1 MNEPIFIAR
10 QDTLEQEILPAHWL
24 SQYKLFGEES
34 YTFQDKGIWKKLCM
48 SSAAANDR
56 DIHAEALEEMLTTFS
71 AEHTGK
77 WMLLVYGTNAAVLE
91 GLATMAAIAANGTAM
106 AAVAGNA
113 LLMHAITN
121 SQTAMRAIA
130 NSQTAMQRIAN
141 STTAMDAI
149 GGSKIARGAV
159 QASPYYNSYIKEND
173 MAIAKLVVGFANLE
187 SARYSGC
194 AGMAADSTAMT
205 AIAASSAAMTAIA
218 ASSAAMTAIAASSA
232 AMTAIAVS
240 AVAMNAI
247 GGNSIARDAISA
259 SSYYDANIKE
269 NDMAIAKLVVGFANL
284 ESARYSGC
292 AGMAADSTAM
302 TAVAAS
308 STAMTAVAASSTA
321 MTAVAASSTAMTAVA
336 ASGVAL
342 QAIAKAYKQTADML
356 KFLQAVNASD
366 TLIKSIYNTLTKATT
381 LFGAAQLGSQDSVE
395 NANSW
400 ATTSAAPNAF
410 LACACGYYSSGNSVN
425 VTYNGTV
432 IAQKKTGTK
441 LPGSVAS
448 TNVNAITMAPST
460 FTENGD
466 GYLAVQKFTA
476 K

>member
-24 SQYKLFGEES
+24 AQYKLFGEES

-56 DIHAEALEEMLTTFS
+56 DMHAEALEEMLTTFS

-77 WMLLVYGTNAAVLE
+77 WMLLVYGMDAAALE

-106 AAVAGNA
+106 GAIVDNA
-113 LLMHAITN
+113 LLMHAIAN
-121 SQTAMRAIA
+121 SETAMQAISR
-130 NSQTAMQRIAN
+130 SQTAMQRIAN

-149 GGSKIARGAV
+149 GGSRIARGAV
-159 QASPYYNSYIKEND
+159 QASPYYNSYIKENS
-173 MAIAKLVVGFANLE
+173 MAIAKLAVALANLE
-187 SARYSGC
+187 SAGYSGM
-194 AGMAADSTAMT
+194 AGVAADSTAMT
-205 AIAASSAAMTAIA
+205 AVAASS
-218 ASSAAMTAIAASSA
+218 
-232 AMTAIAVS
+232 
-240 AVAMNAI
+240 VARN
-247 GGNSIARDAISA
+247 AISA
-259 SSYYDANIKE
+259 SPYYDEKIKE

-308 STAMTAVAASSTA
+308 
-321 MTAVAASSTAMTAVA
+321 
-336 ASGVAL
+336 GVAL
-342 QAIAKAYKQTADML
+342 KAIAQAYKNTANML
-356 KFLQAVNASD
+356 QFLKAVNASD
-366 TLIKSIYNTLTKATT
+366 TLVKRIYSTLTGATG
-381 LFGAAQLGSQDSVE
+381 LFGATQLGSQDGVE
-395 NANSW
+395 SANSW

-410 LACACGYYSSGNSVN
+410 LACACGYYSSGGSSVN

-432 IAQKKTGTK
+432 IAENKTGAK
-441 LPGSVAS
+441 QPGSVTS

-466 GYLAVQKFTA
+466 GWLAVQKFTA

>member
-1 MNEPIFIAR
+1 MSESIFIAR

-34 YTFQDKGIWKKLCM
+34 YTFQDKEIWKKLCM

-56 DIHAEALEEMLTTFS
+56 DMHAEALEEMLTIFS

-77 WMLLVYGTNAAVLE
+77 WMLTVYGMDAAVLE

-113 LLMHAITN
+113 LLMHAIAN
-121 SQTAMRAIA
+121 SETAMQAISR
-130 NSQTAMQRIAN
+130 SQTAMQRIAN

-149 GGSKIARGAV
+149 GGSKIARDAV
-159 QASPYYNSYIKEND
+159 QASPYYDAKIKEND

-194 AGMAADSTAMT
+194 AGMAADST
-205 AIAASSAAMTAIA
+205 
-218 ASSAAMTAIAASSA
+218 AMTAIAASSA

-308 STAMTAVAASSTA
+308 ATAMGKIAAVDAALSKLAASTTA
-321 MTAVAASSTAMTAVA
+321 MDALYARKKQMKGGSASK
-336 ASGVAL
+336 SG
-342 QAIAKAYKQTADML
+342 
-356 KFLQAVNASD
+356 KFIILE
-366 TLIKSIYNTLTKATT
+366 I
-381 LFGAAQLGSQDSVE
+381 SQS
-395 NANSW
+395 
-400 ATTSAAPNAF
+400 NAF
-410 LACACGYYSSGNSVN
+410 NTSKYGYATLSDGSKPDWSS
-425 VTYNGTV
+425 
-432 IAQKKTGTK
+432 
-441 LPGSVAS
+441 
-448 TNVNAITMAPST
+448 
-460 FTENGD
+460 
-466 GYLAVQKFTA
+466 YLAKYAFFQKYPKYATYMLNDTDSDDYIYYFDIA
-476 K
+476 SP

>member
-1 MNEPIFIAR
+1 MSNPIFIAR
-10 QDTLEQEILPAHWL
+10 QDTLEQEILPAQWL

-34 YTFQDKGIWKKLCM
+34 YTFQDKEIWKRLCM
-48 SSAAANDR
+48 SRAAANDR
-56 DIHAEALEEMLTTFS
+56 DMHAEALEEMLTTFS

-77 WMLLVYGTNAAVLE
+77 WMLTVYGMDAAVLE
-91 GLATMAAIAANGTAM
+91 GLATMAAVAGNGTAM

-121 SQTAMRAIA
+121 SETAMRVIA
-130 NSQTAMQRIAN
+130 NSQTAMQRVAN
-141 STTAMDAI
+141 SATAMDAI
-149 GGSKIARGAV
+149 SGSKIARGAV
-159 QASPYYNSYIKEND
+159 QASPYYNSYIKENDMAIAKLAVALASLESAGYSGMAGVAADSTAMTAVAASSAAMNAVAASSVARNAISASPYYDAKIKEND

-194 AGMAADSTAMT
+194 AGMAAD
-205 AIAASSAAMTAIA
+205 
-218 ASSAAMTAIAASSA
+218 
-232 AMTAIAVS
+232 
-240 AVAMNAI
+240 
-247 GGNSIARDAISA
+247 
-259 SSYYDANIKE
+259 
-269 NDMAIAKLVVGFANL
+269 
-284 ESARYSGC
+284 
-292 AGMAADSTAM
+292 
-302 TAVAAS
+302 
-308 STAMTAVAASSTA
+308 STA

-381 LFGAAQLGSQDSVE
+381 LFAAAQLGAQDDVAS
-395 NANSW
+395 ANSW

-432 IAQKKTGTK
+432 IAQKKIGTAK
-441 LPGSVAS
+441 PGSVTS

>member
-24 SQYKLFGEES
+24 AQYKLFGEES
-34 YTFQDKGIWKKLCM
+34 YTFQDKEIWKKLCM

-56 DIHAEALEEMLTTFS
+56 DMHAEALEEMLTTFS

-77 WMLLVYGTNAAVLE
+77 WMLTVYGMDAAVLE
-91 GLATMAAIAANGTAM
+91 GLASMAAIAANGTAM
-106 AAVAGNA
+106 AAVGGNA

-121 SQTAMRAIA
+121 SETAMQAISR
-130 NSQTAMQRIAN
+130 SQTAMQRIAN

-149 GGSKIARGAV
+149 SGSKIARGAV

-173 MAIAKLVVGFANLE
+173 MAIAKLVVSFANLA
-187 SARYSGC
+187 SAGYSGM
-194 AGMAADSTAMT
+194 AGVAADATAMT
-205 AIAASSAAMTAIA
+205 AVAASS
-218 ASSAAMTAIAASSA
+218 
-232 AMTAIAVS
+232 
-240 AVAMNAI
+240 VARN
-247 GGNSIARDAISA
+247 AISA
-259 SSYYDANIKE
+259 SPYYDAKIKE

-321 MTAVAASSTAMTAVA
+321 MTAVAAS
-336 ASGVAL
+336 GVAL
-342 QAIAKAYKQTADML
+342 KAIAQAYKKTANML
-356 KFLQAVNASD
+356 QFLKAVNASD
-366 TLIKSIYNTLTKATT
+366 TLVKRIYSTLTNATA

-410 LACACGYYSSGNSVN
+410 LACACGYYGSSSDSVS

-441 LPGSVAS
+441 QPGSVAS

>member
-34 YTFQDKGIWKKLCM
+34 YTFQDKEIWKRLCM
-48 SSAAANDR
+48 SRAAANDR
-56 DIHAEALEEMLTTFS
+56 DMHAEALEEMLTTFS

-77 WMLLVYGTNAAVLE
+77 WMLTVYGMDAAVLE
-91 GLATMAAIAANGTAM
+91 GLATMAAVAGNGTAM

-121 SQTAMRAIA
+121 SETAMQAISR
-130 NSQTAMQRIAN
+130 SQTAMQRIAN
-141 STTAMDAI
+141 SATAMDAI
-149 GGSKIARGAV
+149 SGNKIARGAV

-173 MAIAKLVVGFANLE
+173 MAIAKLVVSFANLA
-187 SARYSGC
+187 SAGYSGM
-194 AGMAADSTAMT
+194 AGVAADATAMNAVAASSTAMN
-205 AIAASSAAMTAIA
+205 AVAASSTAMNAVAA
-218 ASSAAMTAIAASSA
+218 
-232 AMTAIAVS
+232 S
-240 AVAMNAI
+240 AVARN
-247 GGNSIARDAISA
+247 AISA
-259 SSYYDANIKE
+259 SPYYDAKIKE

-321 MTAVAASSTAMTAVA
+321 MTAVAAS
-336 ASGVAL
+336 GVAL
-342 QAIAKAYKQTADML
+342 KAIAQAYKKTANML
-356 KFLQAVNASD
+356 QFLKAVNASD
-366 TLIKSIYNTLTKATT
+366 TLVKRIYSTLTNATA

-410 LACACGYYSSGNSVN
+410 LACACGYYGSSSDSVS

-441 LPGSVAS
+441 QPGSVAS

>member
-1 MNEPIFIAR
+1 MSNPIFIAR
-10 QDTLEQEILPAHWL
+10 QDTLENDILPAQWL
-24 SQYKLFGEES
+24 SHYKLFGEES
-34 YTFQDKGIWKKLCM
+34 YTFQDKEIWKRLCM
-48 SSAAANDR
+48 SRAAANDR
-56 DIHAEALEEMLTTFS
+56 DMHAEALEEMLTTFS

-77 WMLLVYGTNAAVLE
+77 WMLTVYGMDAAVLE

-149 GGSKIARGAV
+149 GGSKIARDAV
-159 QASPYYNSYIKEND
+159 QASPYYDAKIKEND

-194 AGMAADSTAMT
+194 AGMAADST
-205 AIAASSAAMTAIA
+205 
-218 ASSAAMTAIAASSA
+218 AMTAIAASSA

-308 STAMTAVAASSTA
+308 STAMTAVAASATA
-321 MTAVAASSTAMTAVA
+321 MGKIAAVDAALSKLAASTTAMDALYA
-336 ASGVAL
+336 RKKQMKGGSASKSG
-342 QAIAKAYKQTADML
+342 
-356 KFLQAVNASD
+356 KFIILE
-366 TLIKSIYNTLTKATT
+366 I
-381 LFGAAQLGSQDSVE
+381 SQS
-395 NANSW
+395 
-400 ATTSAAPNAF
+400 NAF
-410 LACACGYYSSGNSVN
+410 NTSKYGYATLSDGSKPDWSS
-425 VTYNGTV
+425 
-432 IAQKKTGTK
+432 
-441 LPGSVAS
+441 
-448 TNVNAITMAPST
+448 
-460 FTENGD
+460 
-466 GYLAVQKFTA
+466 YLAKYAFFQKYPKYATYMLNDTDSDDYIYYFDIA
-476 K
+476 SP

>member
-24 SQYKLFGEES
+24 AQYKLFGEES
-34 YTFQDKGIWKKLCM
+34 YTFQDKEIWKKLCM

-56 DIHAEALEEMLTTFS
+56 DMHAEALEEMLTTFS

-77 WMLLVYGTNAAVLE
+77 WMLTVYGMDAAVLE
-91 GLATMAAIAANGTAM
+91 GLASMAAIAANGTAM

-121 SQTAMRAIA
+121 SETAMQAISR
-130 NSQTAMQRIAN
+130 SQTAMQRIAN

-149 GGSKIARGAV
+149 SGSKIARGAV

-173 MAIAKLVVGFANLE
+173 MAIAKLVVSFANLA
-187 SARYSGC
+187 SAGYSGM
-194 AGMAADSTAMT
+194 AGVAADATAMN
-205 AIAASSAAMTAIA
+205 AVAASS
-218 ASSAAMTAIAASSA
+218 
-232 AMTAIAVS
+232 
-240 AVAMNAI
+240 VARN
-247 GGNSIARDAISA
+247 AISA
-259 SSYYDANIKE
+259 SPYYDAKIKE

-308 STAMTAVAASSTA
+308 
-321 MTAVAASSTAMTAVA
+321 
-336 ASGVAL
+336 GVAL
-342 QAIAKAYKQTADML
+342 KAIAQAYKKTANML
-356 KFLQAVNASD
+356 QFLKAVNASD
-366 TLIKSIYNTLTKATT
+366 TLVKRIYSTLTNATA

-410 LACACGYYSSGNSVN
+410 LACACGYYGSSSDSVS

-432 IAQKKTGTK
+432 IAQKKTGIK
-441 LPGSVAS
+441 QPGSVAS

>member
-24 SQYKLFGEES
+24 AQYKLFGEES
-34 YTFQDKGIWKKLCM
+34 YTFQDKEIWKKLCM

-56 DIHAEALEEMLTTFS
+56 DMHAEALEEMLTTFS

-77 WMLLVYGTNAAVLE
+77 WMLTVYGMDAAVLE

-121 SQTAMRAIA
+121 SETAMQAISR
-130 NSQTAMQRIAN
+130 SQTAMQRIAN

-149 GGSKIARGAV
+149 SGSKIARGAV

-173 MAIAKLVVGFANLE
+173 MAIAKLVVSFANLA
-187 SARYSGC
+187 SAGYSGM
-194 AGMAADSTAMT
+194 AGVAADATAMNAVAASSTAMN
-205 AIAASSAAMTAIA
+205 AVAASS
-218 ASSAAMTAIAASSA
+218 
-232 AMTAIAVS
+232 
-240 AVAMNAI
+240 VARN
-247 GGNSIARDAISA
+247 AISA
-259 SSYYDANIKE
+259 SPYYDAKIKE

-308 STAMTAVAASSTA
+308 STAMTAVAAS
-321 MTAVAASSTAMTAVA
+321 
-336 ASGVAL
+336 GVAL
-342 QAIAKAYKQTADML
+342 KAIAQAYKKTANML
-356 KFLQAVNASD
+356 QFLKAVNASD
-366 TLIKSIYNTLTKATT
+366 TLVKRIYSTLTNATA

-410 LACACGYYSSGNSVN
+410 LACACGYYGSSSDSVS

-441 LPGSVAS
+441 QPGSVAS

>member
-24 SQYKLFGEES
+24 SHYKLFGEES
-34 YTFQDKGIWKKLCM
+34 YTFQDKEIWKRLCM
-48 SSAAANDR
+48 SRAAANDR
-56 DIHAEALEEMLTTFS
+56 DMHAEALEEMLTTFS

-77 WMLLVYGTNAAVLE
+77 WMLTVYGMDAAVLE
-91 GLATMAAIAANGTAM
+91 GLASMAAVAGNGTAM

-130 NSQTAMQRIAN
+130 NSQTAMHAIANSETAMQRIAN

-149 GGSKIARGAV
+149 GGSKIARDAV
-159 QASPYYNSYIKEND
+159 QASPYYDAKIKEND

-194 AGMAADSTAMT
+194 AGMAADST
-205 AIAASSAAMTAIA
+205 
-218 ASSAAMTAIAASSA
+218 AMTAIAASSA

-336 ASGVAL
+336 ASATAMGKIAAVDAAL
-342 QAIAKAYKQTADML
+342 SKLAASTTAMDALYARKKQMKGGSASKSG
-356 KFLQAVNASD
+356 KFIILE
-366 TLIKSIYNTLTKATT
+366 I
-381 LFGAAQLGSQDSVE
+381 SQS
-395 NANSW
+395 
-400 ATTSAAPNAF
+400 NAF
-410 LACACGYYSSGNSVN
+410 NTSKYGYATLSDGSKPDWSS
-425 VTYNGTV
+425 
-432 IAQKKTGTK
+432 
-441 LPGSVAS
+441 
-448 TNVNAITMAPST
+448 
-460 FTENGD
+460 
-466 GYLAVQKFTA
+466 YLAKYAFFQKYPKYATYMLNDTDSDDYIYYFDIA
-476 K
+476 SP

>member
-24 SQYKLFGEES
+24 AQYKLFGEES
-34 YTFQDKGIWKKLCM
+34 YTFQDKEIWKKLCM

-56 DIHAEALEEMLTTFS
+56 DMHAEALEEMLTTFS

-77 WMLLVYGTNAAVLE
+77 WMLTVYGMDAAVLE
-91 GLATMAAIAANGTAM
+91 GLASMAAIAANGTAM

-121 SQTAMRAIA
+121 SETAMQAISR
-130 NSQTAMQRIAN
+130 SQTAMQRIAN

-149 GGSKIARGAV
+149 SGSKIARGAV
-159 QASPYYNSYIKEND
+159 QASPYYD
-173 MAIAKLVVGFANLE
+173 AK
-187 SARYSGC
+187 
-194 AGMAADSTAMT
+194 
-205 AIAASSAAMTAIA
+205 
-218 ASSAAMTAIAASSA
+218 
-232 AMTAIAVS
+232 
-240 AVAMNAI
+240 
-247 GGNSIARDAISA
+247 
-259 SSYYDANIKE
+259 IKE

-342 QAIAKAYKQTADML
+342 KAIAQAYKKTANML
-356 KFLQAVNASD
+356 QFLKAVNASD
-366 TLIKSIYNTLTKATT
+366 TLVKRIYSTLTNATA

-410 LACACGYYSSGNSVN
+410 LACACGYYGSSSDSVS

-441 LPGSVAS
+441 QPGSVAS

>member
-218 ASSAAMTAIAASSA
+218 ASSAAMTAIA
-232 AMTAIAVS
+232 VS

-292 AGMAADSTAM
+292 AGMAAD
-302 TAVAAS
+302 

>member
-10 QDTLEQEILPAHWL
+10 QDTLEQEILPAQWL

-34 YTFQDKGIWKKLCM
+34 YTFQNKEIWKKLCM
-48 SSAAANDR
+48 SRAAANDR
-56 DIHAEALEEMLTTFS
+56 DMHAEALEEMLTTFS

-77 WMLLVYGTNAAVLE
+77 WMLLVYGMDAAVLE
-91 GLATMAAIAANGTAM
+91 GLATMAAVAGNGTAM
-106 AAVAGNA
+106 AAVADNA
-113 LLMHAITN
+113 LLMHAITNSQTAMRAITN

-149 GGSKIARGAV
+149 GGSKIARDAV
-159 QASPYYNSYIKEND
+159 QASPYYDAKIKEND

-194 AGMAADSTAMT
+194 AGMAADST
-205 AIAASSAAMTAIA
+205 
-218 ASSAAMTAIAASSA
+218 AMTAIAASSA

-308 STAMTAVAASSTA
+308 STAMTAVAASATA
-321 MTAVAASSTAMTAVA
+321 MGKIAAVDAALSKLAASTTAMDALYA
-336 ASGVAL
+336 RKKQMKGGSASKSG
-342 QAIAKAYKQTADML
+342 
-356 KFLQAVNASD
+356 KFIILE
-366 TLIKSIYNTLTKATT
+366 I
-381 LFGAAQLGSQDSVE
+381 SQS
-395 NANSW
+395 
-400 ATTSAAPNAF
+400 NAF
-410 LACACGYYSSGNSVN
+410 NISKYGYATLSDGSKPDWSS
-425 VTYNGTV
+425 
-432 IAQKKTGTK
+432 
-441 LPGSVAS
+441 
-448 TNVNAITMAPST
+448 
-460 FTENGD
+460 
-466 GYLAVQKFTA
+466 YLAKYAFFRKYPKHATYMLNDTDSDDYIYYFDIA
-476 K
+476 SP

>member
-24 SQYKLFGEES
+24 AQYKLFGEES

-77 WMLLVYGTNAAVLE
+77 WMLLVYGMDAAALE

-106 AAVAGNA
+106 GAVVDNA
-113 LLMHAITN
+113 LLMHAIAN
-121 SQTAMRAIA
+121 SETAMQRIA
-130 NSQTAMQRIAN
+130 NSQTAMQRVAN
-141 STTAMDAI
+141 NRGAMDAI
-149 GGSKIARGAV
+149 GRSRIARDAV
-159 QASPYYNSYIKEND
+159 QASPYYNSCIKEND

-187 SARYSGC
+187 SAGYSGM
-194 AGMAADSTAMT
+194 AGVAADSTAMT
-205 AIAASSAAMTAIA
+205 AVAASATAMTAVAASS
-218 ASSAAMTAIAASSA
+218 
-232 AMTAIAVS
+232 
-240 AVAMNAI
+240 VARN
-247 GGNSIARDAISA
+247 AISA
-259 SSYYDANIKE
+259 SPYYDEKIKE

-308 STAMTAVAASSTA
+308 STAMTAVAAS
-321 MTAVAASSTAMTAVA
+321 
-336 ASGVAL
+336 GVAL
-342 QAIAKAYKQTADML
+342 KAIAQAYKNTANMPQFL
-356 KFLQAVNASD
+356 KAVNASD
-366 TLIKSIYNTLTKATT
+366 TLIKRIYNTLTNATA
-381 LFGAAQLGSQDSVE
+381 LFGTAQLGGQDSVAD
-395 NANSW
+395 ANKW

-410 LACACGYYSSGNSVN
+410 LACACGYYNSGGASVD
-425 VTYNGTV
+425 VTYNGTA
-432 IAQKKTGTK
+432 IAQNKTGTRQ
-441 LPGSVAS
+441 PGSVTS

-466 GYLAVQKFTA
+466 GWLAVQKFTA

>member
-24 SQYKLFGEES
+24 AQYKLFGEES
-34 YTFQDKGIWKKLCM
+34 YTFQDKEIWKKLCM

-56 DIHAEALEEMLTTFS
+56 DMHAEALEEMLTTFS

-77 WMLLVYGTNAAVLE
+77 WMLTVYGMDAAVLE

-121 SQTAMRAIA
+121 SETAMQAISR
-130 NSQTAMQRIAN
+130 SQTAMQRIAN

-149 GGSKIARGAV
+149 SGSKIARGAV
-159 QASPYYNSYIKEND
+159 QASPYYDAKIKEND

-218 ASSAAMTAIAASSA
+218 
-232 AMTAIAVS
+232 VS

-259 SSYYDANIKE
+259 SPYYDEKIKE

-284 ESARYSGC
+284 ESAGYSG
-292 AGMAADSTAM
+292 M

-308 STAMTAVAASSTA
+308 STAMTAVAASATA
-321 MTAVAASSTAMTAVA
+321 MGKIAAVDAALSKLAASTTAMDALYA
-336 ASGVAL
+336 RKKKLNGGSASKSGKFIILEISASNAFNTSKYGYATL
-342 QAIAKAYKQTADML
+342 SDGSKPDWSSYLAKYAFFQKYPKYATYML
-356 KFLQAVNASD
+356 NDTASD
-366 TLIKSIYNTLTKATT
+366 DYIYY
-381 LFGAAQLGSQDSVE
+381 FD
-395 NANSW
+395 
-400 ATTSAAPNAF
+400 
-410 LACACGYYSSGNSVN
+410 
-425 VTYNGTV
+425 
-432 IAQKKTGTK
+432 IAS
-441 LPGSVAS
+441 P
-448 TNVNAITMAPST
+448 
-460 FTENGD
+460 
-466 GYLAVQKFTA
+466 
-476 K
+476 

>member
-1 MNEPIFIAR
+1 MSNPIFIAR

-24 SQYKLFGEES
+24 AQYKLFGEES
-34 YTFQDKGIWKKLCM
+34 YTFQDKEIWKKLCM
-48 SSAAANDR
+48 SRAAANDR
-56 DIHAEALEEMLTTFS
+56 DMHAEALEEMLTTFS

-77 WMLLVYGTNAAVLE
+77 WMLTVYGMDAAVLE

-121 SQTAMRAIA
+121 SQTAMRAITNSQTAMRAIA

-149 GGSKIARGAV
+149 GGSKIARDAV

-173 MAIAKLVVGFANLE
+173 MAIAKLVVSFANLE

-194 AGMAADSTAMT
+194 AGMAADST
-205 AIAASSAAMTAIA
+205 
-218 ASSAAMTAIAASSA
+218 AMTAIAASSA

-308 STAMTAVAASSTA
+308 STAMTAVAAS
-321 MTAVAASSTAMTAVA
+321 
-336 ASGVAL
+336 GVAL

-366 TLIKSIYNTLTKATT
+366 TLVKRIYSTLTNATA

-432 IAQKKTGTK
+432 IAQKKTGTAK
-441 LPGSVAS
+441 PGSVTS

>member
-1 MNEPIFIAR
+1 MSNPIFIAR
-10 QDTLEQEILPAHWL
+10 QDTLEQEILPAQWL

-34 YTFQDKGIWKKLCM
+34 YIFQDKEIWKKLCM
-48 SSAAANDR
+48 SRAAANDR
-56 DIHAEALEEMLTTFS
+56 DMHAEALEEMLTTFS

-77 WMLLVYGTNAAVLE
+77 WMLLIYGMDAAVLE
-91 GLATMAAIAANGTAM
+91 GLASMAAIAANGTAM
-106 AAVAGNA
+106 AAVTGNA

-121 SQTAMRAIA
+121 SETAMQAISR
-130 NSQTAMQRIAN
+130 SQTAMQRIAN

-173 MAIAKLVVGFANLE
+173 MAIAKLAVALANLE
-187 SARYSGC
+187 SAGYSGM
-194 AGMAADSTAMT
+194 AGVAADSTAMN
-205 AIAASSAAMTAIA
+205 AVAASSTAMNAVAA
-218 ASSAAMTAIAASSA
+218 
-232 AMTAIAVS
+232 S
-240 AVAMNAI
+240 AVARN
-247 GGNSIARDAISA
+247 AISA
-259 SSYYDANIKE
+259 SPYYDAKIKE

-292 AGMAADSTAM
+292 AGMAAD
-302 TAVAAS
+302 
-308 STAMTAVAASSTA
+308 STA

-410 LACACGYYSSGNSVN
+410 LACACGYYGSSSDSVS

-441 LPGSVAS
+441 QPGSVAS

>member
-1 MNEPIFIAR
+1 MNEAIFIAR

-24 SQYKLFGEES
+24 AQYKLFGEES
-34 YTFQDKGIWKKLCM
+34 YTFQNKGIWKKLCM

-56 DIHAEALEEMLTTFS
+56 DMHAEALEEMLTTFS

-77 WMLLVYGTNAAVLE
+77 WMLLVYGMDAAALE

-106 AAVAGNA
+106 GAIADNA
-113 LLMHAITN
+113 LLMHAIAN
-121 SQTAMRAIA
+121 SETAMQRIA
-130 NSQTAMQRIAN
+130 NSQTAMQRVAN
-141 STTAMDAI
+141 NRGAMDAI
-149 GGSKIARGAV
+149 GRSRIARDAV
-159 QASPYYNSYIKEND
+159 QASPYYNSCIKEND
-173 MAIAKLVVGFANLE
+173 MAIAKLAVALANLE
-187 SARYSGC
+187 SAGYSGM
-194 AGMAADSTAMT
+194 AGVAADSTAMT
-205 AIAASSAAMTAIA
+205 AVAASS
-218 ASSAAMTAIAASSA
+218 
-232 AMTAIAVS
+232 
-240 AVAMNAI
+240 VARN
-247 GGNSIARDAISA
+247 AISA
-259 SSYYDANIKE
+259 SPYYDEKIKE

-342 QAIAKAYKQTADML
+342 KAIAQAYKNTANML
-356 KFLQAVNASD
+356 QFLKAVNASD
-366 TLIKSIYNTLTKATT
+366 TLIKRIYNTLTGATG
-381 LFGAAQLGSQDSVE
+381 LFGATQLGSQDGVE
-395 NANSW
+395 SANSW

-410 LACACGYYSSGNSVN
+410 LACACGYYSSGGSSVN

-432 IAQKKTGTK
+432 IAQNKTGAK
-441 LPGSVAS
+441 QPGSVTS

-466 GYLAVQKFTA
+466 GWLAVQKFTA